1 MKSVVKFLKRK
12 RGYGKKKL
20 RIAITLGDAAG
31 IGPEITL
38 KALLDPDIRKLAQ
51 FVILGDSRYLES
63 IAKETT
69 GKKLSIYAFNNIK
82 EIRRFKNNFRDIAV
96 LDFRNLSGRFNWGKI
111 NKKIAQAAMEYI
123 RKATKLALAGD
134 VSAIVTAPVNKEA
147 INRAGFRFSG
157 HTEFLAR
164 FSKVR
169 RFAMML
175 IGGPWRVILVTRHL
189 PLKKVS
195 GFLTKEKILEAIELG
210 VNGLKQ
216 LGIRKPRIAVAALNP
231 HGGEGGFL
239 GEEEKRI
246 IIPAIKLARRKG
258 YTVFGPF
265 PGDTLFLP
273 ENRKK
278 FDAQVV
284 MYHDQGLIPLKM
296 SGFGNAVNV
305 TWGLPFI
312 RTSPGHGTAYELAG
326 QGEADPSS
334 MKEAIKLA
342 VRLAHRSSF

>member
-1 MKSVVKFLKRK
+1 MIGISM
-12 RGYGKKKL
+12 
-20 RIAITLGDAAG
+20 GDAAG
-31 IGPEITL
+31 IGPEVTL

-51 FVILGDSRYLES
+51 FVILGDSRCLDFIAHES
-63 IAKETT
+63 T
-69 GKKLSIYAFNNIK
+69 GKKLNPVRKFGRKGGTFSNGVNIYAFSDIK
-82 EIRRFKNNFRDIAV
+82 EISRLKNNSKDIAV
-96 LDFRNLSGRFNWGKI
+96 LDFRNLPGRFSRGKI
-111 NKKIAQAAMEYI
+111 NKKIAQAALEYI
-123 RKATKLALAGD
+123 RKAAKLALAG
-134 VSAIVTAPVNKEA
+134 VFSAVVTAPVNKEA
-147 INRAGFRFSG
+147 INRAGFRFTG
-157 HTEFLAR
+157 HTEFLAGIC
-164 FSKVR
+164 KVR

-175 IGGPWRVILVTRHL
+175 IGGSWRVIPVTRHL

-195 GFLTKEKILEAIELG
+195 GSLTKEKILEAIELG
-210 VNGLKQ
+210 ANGLKQ
-216 LGIRKPRIAVAALNP
+216 LGIRKPRLAVAALNP
-231 HGGEGGFL
+231 HGGEGGLL

-246 IIPAIKLARRKG
+246 ITPAITLARRKG
-258 YTVFGPF
+258 YAVFGPF

-312 RTSPGHGTAYELAG
+312 RTSPGHGTAYQLAG
-326 QGEADPSS
+326 QGEADPGS

-342 VRLAHRSSF
+342 VKLAKVPI

>member
-1 MKSVVKFLKRK
+1 MIGISM
-12 RGYGKKKL
+12 
-20 RIAITLGDAAG
+20 GDAAG
-31 IGPEITL
+31 IGPEVTL

-51 FVILGDSRYLES
+51 FVILGDSRYLDS
-63 IAKETT
+63 IAKGTT
-69 GKKLSIYAFNNIK
+69 GKNLSIYAFSNIK
-82 EIRRFKNNFRDIAV
+82 EISRLKNNSKDIAV
-96 LDFRNLSGRFNWGKI
+96 LDFRNLPGRFNRGKR
-111 NKKIAQAAMEYI
+111 NKKIAQAALKYI
-123 RKATKLALAGD
+123 RRATELALAG
-134 VSAIVTAPVNKEA
+134 VFSAIVTAPVNKEA

-157 HTEFLAR
+157 HTEFLTGLC
-164 FSKVR
+164 KVR
-169 RFAMML
+169 RYAMML
-175 IGGPWRVILVTRHL
+175 IGGPWRVIPVTRHL

-195 GFLTKEKILEAIELG
+195 SSLTKEKILEAIELG
-210 VNGLKQ
+210 AKGLKQ
-216 LGIRKPRIAVAALNP
+216 LGIRKPRLAVAALNP

-246 IIPAIKLARRKG
+246 ISPAIKLAGKKG
-258 YTVFGPF
+258 YAVFGPF
-265 PGDTLFLP
+265 PADTLFLP

-312 RTSPGHGTAYELAG
+312 RTSPGHGTAYQLAG
-326 QGEADPSS
+326 KGKADPGS

-342 VRLAHRSSF
+342 VRLAYRNNGR

>member
-1 MKSVVKFLKRK
+1 MIGISM
-12 RGYGKKKL
+12 
-20 RIAITLGDAAG
+20 GDAAG
-31 IGPEITL
+31 IGPEVTL

-51 FVILGDSRYLES
+51 FVILGDSRYLDS
-63 IAKETT
+63 IAKRII
-69 GKKLSIYAFNNIK
+69 GKKLNIYAFSNIK
-82 EIRRFKNNFRDIAV
+82 EICRLKNNSKDIAV
-96 LDFRNLSGRFNWGKI
+96 LDFRNLPGRFSRGKR
-111 NKKIAQAAMEYI
+111 NKKIAQAALEYI
-123 RKATKLALAGD
+123 RKAAELALAG
-134 VSAIVTAPVNKEA
+134 VFSAVVTAPVNKEA

-157 HTEFLAR
+157 HTEFLAGLC
-164 FSKVR
+164 KVQ

-195 GFLTKEKILEAIELG
+195 GSLTKEKILEAIELG
-210 VNGLKQ
+210 ANGLKR
-216 LGIRKPRIAVAALNP
+216 LGIRKPRVAVAALNP

-246 IIPAIKLARRKG
+246 ITPAMKLARRKG
-258 YTVFGPF
+258 YAVFGPF

-326 QGEADPSS
+326 KGKADPGS

-342 VRLAHRSSF
+342 AKLAQGNNER